1 MLSATKPRR
10 SQLGLLSTSKCF
22 TILSAEGGIVGTF
35 GDLSQNMPF
44 VDLGLAYDPNAV
56 YLNIARNDVD
66 FAATAKT
73 GNQKSVAVAV
83 EGLGAGNAVY
93 DTVVM
98 QDSEEDARRAFNAL
112 SGEIHASTRTAII
125 NDSSIVRNAV
135 MERLDAAFGGS
146 GQSAASSSVAT
157 DMVSSQVS
165 APRAAIWGQAL
176 GQWSETGADGNAG
189 KLKQSTG
196 GFIAG
201 YDAEVIENWRLGALA
216 GYSRTSFDV
225 NDRNSSGHSD
235 NYHVGIYGGTQ
246 WSATT
251 LKAGLAYSWHKIETD
266 RLVAFPGFSESLDAD
281 YSANSFQ
288 AFGELS
294 HRFDLNGTAIEPF
307 ANVAVVRLQTDRFNE
322 DGGNAA
328 LRIGTE
334 TTTTTFTTLGLRA
347 SAPVVFG
354 GMNARL
360 NGTVGW
366 QHAYGDT
373 IPTTAASFDAGT
385 VFDVAGA
392 PIAKDTAIIKAGFD
406 IDLGNQTTLG
416 LEYTGQYGSSFNQNA
431 GKAKFSVKF

>member
-1 MLSATKPRR
+1 M
-10 SQLGLLSTSKCF
+10 
-22 TILSAEGGIVGTF
+22 
-35 GDLSQNMPF
+35 SQNMPF
-44 VDLGLAYDPNAV
+44 VDLGLAYDANAV
-56 YLNIARNDVD
+56 YLDIARNDVD
-66 FAATAKT
+66 FIATAKT
-73 GNQKSVAVAV
+73 SNQKSVALAV
-83 EGLGAGNAVY
+83 EELGAGNAVY

-98 QDSEEDARRAFNAL
+98 QDSEDNARRAFNSL
-112 SGEIHASTRTAII
+112 SGEVHASTRTAII

-135 MERLDAAFGGS
+135 MDRIGAAFGGERN
-146 GQSAASSSVAT
+146 AASSSVAT
-157 DMVSSQVS
+157 DADSAQIS

-196 GFIAG
+196 GFVAG
-201 YDAEVIENWRLGALA
+201 YDAEVVENWRLGALA
-216 GYSRTSFDV
+216 GYSRTNFDV

-235 NYHVGIYGGTQ
+235 NYHLGIYGGTQ
-246 WSATT
+246 WDATL
-251 LKAGLAYSWHKIETD
+251 LKAGVAYSWHKIETD
-266 RLVAFPGFSESLDAD
+266 RFVAFPGFSESLDAD
-281 YSANSFQ
+281 YSANTFQ

-322 DGGNAA
+322 HGGNAA
-328 LRIGTE
+328 LQIGKE

-354 GMNARL
+354 SMNAKL

-373 IPTTAASFDAGT
+373 IPTAAAAFDAGT
-385 VFDVAGA
+385 VFEVAGA

-416 LEYTGQYGSSFNQNA
+416 LEYSGQYGSSFNQNS
-431 GKAKFSVKF
+431 GKAKLSVKF